1 LRWDECPPYFLDMNT
16 PRTEFSQA
24 LKAIAAERGLD
35 PDVILDTIKQA
46 IIAAYKRDAK
56 EQGIDVEAFE
66 YEAVLDSVSGETKIF
81 AWPGVDLE
89 LSEDKQE
96 KARKENIKKKEDVTP
111 PGFGRIAAQ
120 TAKQVIHQKIR
131 EAEKGAIMEEFEE
144 KVGSLVSGLVLRFDG
159 SNARVDLGRTEA
171 IMLAEDRIPNE
182 RLNLNQRLTFLI
194 KAITETPRGKEIF
207 LSRSAPEFVEKLF
220 AREVP
225 EISSSSVKIKAI
237 AREAGV
243 RTKVAVASDQTG
255 VDPVGSC
262 VGQKGV
268 RVQAVTNE
276 IGGERVDVI
285 PWSEDVAE
293 LIKSSLSPAE
303 NLSVELDDEKKVARV
318 LAPEDQLSM
327 AIGKDGQNVRLT
339 AKLTGFRIEV
349 EGTGELSEKA
359 QEAQKE
365 AEEAK
370 EEETKE
376 VKAEEQPAEEKP
388 AEEKPAE
395 EPVTEVVAPGEPE
408 VKTEVEAENPEAGE
422 KTEETEE
429 KEESGEEKPAAEE
442 KSE

>member
-1 LRWDECPPYFLDMNT
+1 MSNT

-35 PDVILDTIKQA
+35 ADVILETIKQA

-56 EQGIDVEAFE
+56 ERGEEVETFE
-66 YEAVLDSVSGETKIF
+66 YDAIIDPVSGETKVF
-81 AWPGVDLE
+81 AWPAVDLE
-89 LSEDKQE
+89 LSEEEQE
-96 KARKENIKKKEDVTP
+96 KARKENIKQKKDVTP

-144 KVGSLVSGLVLRFDG
+144 RVGSLVSGLILRFDG
-159 SNARVDLGRTEA
+159 SNVRVDLGRTEA
-171 IMLAEDRIPNE
+171 FMLTEDRIPNE
-182 RLNLNQRLTFLI
+182 RLSLNQRLTFLI

-207 LSRSAPEFVEKLF
+207 LSRSSPEFVEKLF

-225 EISSSSVKIKAI
+225 EISSNSVQIKAI

-243 RTKVAVASDQTG
+243 RTKIAVVSDQTG

-285 PWSEDVAE
+285 PYSEDPAE
-293 LIKSSLSPAE
+293 LIKASLSPAE
-303 NLSVELDDEKKVARV
+303 DLTVELDVEKK
-318 LAPEDQLSM
+318 LAKVKAPDDQLSM

-349 EGTGELSEKA
+349 EGTGEISEEGK
-359 QEAQKE
+359 ERVKE
-365 AEEAK
+365 AEEAEK
-370 EEETKE
+370 KSRESAEEIKD
-376 VKAEEQPAEEKP
+376 KAEEEKPLEEPKAEES
-388 AEEKPAE
+388 E
-395 EPVTEVVAPGEPE
+395 GE
-408 VKTEVEAENPEAGE
+408 VKEATQTESSEPIEKKEDVAEDTG
-422 KTEETEE
+422 
-429 KEESGEEKPAAEE
+429 SDVDSV
-442 KSE
+442 KSEDNN

>member
-1 LRWDECPPYFLDMNT
+1 LKRWDECPPFFLEMNT

-24 LKAIAAERGLD
+24 LKAIASERGLD
-35 PDVILDTIKQA
+35 PDVILETIEQA

-56 EQGIDVEAFE
+56 EEGVEVDSFD
-66 YEAVLDSVSGETKIF
+66 YEAVIDPVSGETRVF
-81 AWPGVDLE
+81 AWPLPA
-89 LSEDKQE
+89 EDATEKQIE
-96 KARKENIKKKEDVTP
+96 KAKKEKKDVTP

-144 KVGSLVSGLVLRFDG
+144 RVGSLVSGLILRFDG
-159 SNARVDLGRTEA
+159 PNVRVDLGRTEA
-171 IMLAEDRIPNE
+171 IMPAEERIPNE
-182 RLNLNQRLTFLI
+182 HLSLNQRLSFLI
-194 KAITETPRGKEIF
+194 KAITETPRGREIF
-207 LSRSAPEFVEKLF
+207 LSRSDPQFVVKLF

-225 EISSSSVKIKAI
+225 EIASNSVQIKEI

-243 RTKVAVASDQTG
+243 RTKIAVASEQTG

-285 PWSEDVAE
+285 PYSTNVAE

-303 NLSVELDDEKKVARV
+303 GLSVELDEEKKVAKV

-339 AKLTGFRIEV
+339 AKLTGYRIEV
-349 EGTGELSEKA
+349 EPSSAPAGATEGQGEKPEAEIEKSEK
-359 QEAQKE
+359 KE
-365 AEEAK
+365 AVSEA
-370 EEETKE
+370 
-376 VKAEEQPAEEKP
+376 PAK
-388 AEEKPAE
+388 
-395 EPVTEVVAPGEPE
+395 PVTKKKK
-408 VKTEVEAENPEAGE
+408 VKKV
-422 KTEETEE
+422 K
-429 KEESGEEKPAAEE
+429 KESKKSKEE